1 MLFFEVFKINGNE
14 GWIFNQYIF
23 YMFEFKEIFG
33 VMWSLYCFVCDFFKI
48 FENEIM
54 LGDEEMGDYEEFSG
68 NGLSGEGEISE
79 MKCYVIFEEF
89 YYYFKVVNY
98 GVFV

>member
-1 MLFFEVFKINGNE
+1 
-14 GWIFNQYIF
+14 
-23 YMFEFKEIFG
+23 
-33 VMWSLYCFVCDFFKI
+33 
-48 FENEIM
+48 M